1 MMKTKSE
8 ESLRVLL
15 RLVIDKIVE
24 DLSKAEL
31 VHPCMPA
38 LACAES
44 TGLNTVL
51 RAPASDFQRADNM
64 NETGR

>member
-8 ESLRVLL
+8 EPLRVLL

-31 VHPCMPA
+31 VRIG
-38 LACAES
+38 AC
-44 TGLNTVL
+44 
-51 RAPASDFQRADNM
+51 RR
-64 NETGR
+64 